1 MLTGVG
7 ISVSL
12 SLKRNINFLVRP
24 HLVDLRAQVRG
35 KAAAA
40 DRHHYY

>member
-7 ISVSL
+7 ICFTL
-12 SLKRNINFLVRP
+12 FEEEYKFLVRP

-35 KAAAA
+35 KAA
-40 DRHHYY
+40 RSLKKRL